1 MNIILKI
8 NNASETVQS
17 INLNTNL
24 KQAVRVQAQN
34 DVNYQLIDQNTGYA
48 PENITTKRVGN
59 DLQIAF
65 EGSDIEQPDL
75 IIEDY
80 YDQDNSNLLV
90 GTHEN
95 GNLYPYVPETGVQ
108 TDAVTLLAQEVSVG
122 QALGGEA
129 LKSAMWA
136 FNPWWLLALVP
147 IAGIAIAAG
156 HDSSSGS
163 KDTTPPGAPTVTA
176 NVGGSVDVVPPSD
189 ADTKTVTIRYTDENG
204 VEHTST
210 VEKGNNGK
218 WTSTDTNLIVDENT
232 GKTTIPAD
240 KVKDNTKVTAN
251 ATDNSGNKGSEGDA
265 ISGID
270 QVEGKPGIIIPE
282 AQDGYING
290 KELEDGVQTQII
302 LPKGTIEG
310 ATVTVTITKPDGTT
324 EQISHT
330 VTGDEVTNGK
340 IDLTIP
346 KESLPAD
353 GNYKVGVSI
362 QQGNNPAVSGDTES
376 FELDTGI
383 PGDVDNNGEASNGD
397 TDNNTKDGAP
407 IVTIT
412 DGNGDD
418 YINAKELEDGIQT
431 NVTIPTGTKAGD
443 TITVSVTDPNGK
455 TVEIPHTVTE
465 DDIKNGSVDITIPK
479 DNVPTDGD
487 YTITAKVTDPAGNTS
502 ATSEPKKVTVD
513 TGIPG
518 DVDNNGE
525 ASNGDTDSNTKDG
538 APIVTITDGNGDE
551 YINAKELEDGVTTK
565 VTIPAN
571 TEVGDEITL
580 TVTDPKGN
588 KSEVTHKVTK
598 DDIDNGSAEVTIP
611 KDKVPSEGDYT
622 VTAKVTDPAGNS
634 SAESTPAG
642 FTVDKT
648 APAAPTV
655 TANDDGSMTITP
667 PADKDTKTVEIT
679 YTDED
684 GNEHPATL
692 TKGDDG
698 KWKSDNPDVVVNEDT
713 GVATIDKN
721 KVKDGSTVTAKAKD
735 NAGNTSDESKDS
747 AKDDVENPP
756 SIAIAEAEDGFVN
769 AKELSDNVQSVVTLP
784 EGTEADAVV
793 TVTITLKDGT
803 PSQVT
808 HTVTAEE
815 ATAGKVNLD
824 LPKENFGTNGEYTV
838 GVAIQPAGS
847 TSSVKGNDVNFTVDK
862 GIPGDV
868 DNNGEAGNGDTNS
881 NTKDGA
887 PIVTIED
894 GNGDE
899 YINAKELEDGVT
911 TKVTIP
917 ANTEVGDKIT
927 LTVTDP
933 NGNKSE
939 VTYTVTKDDVDNGS
953 AKVTIPTDKV
963 PSEGAYTVTAKV
975 TDPAGNSSAEST
987 PAGFTV
993 DKTAPAAPTVTAN
1006 DDGSMTIAPPADEDT
1021 KTVEITYTGEDGNEH
1036 PATLTKGDDGK
1047 WKSDNPDVVVDKDTG
1062 VATIAKDKVK
1072 DGSTVT
1078 AKAKDNAGNTGDDA
1092 SAEARPNSDE
1102 LSGKP
1107 ELTIAEADDGKVTA
1121 TELNDGIQTEVKLQT
1136 NSKAGD
1142 VVTLTI
1148 TNPDNTTKTIE
1159 HTVTAEEATAGKV
1172 AVTIPKENVTTD
1184 GSYSVSVSQSRDG
1197 NATEGNK
1204 ETFTVDARV
1213 PGDTDGDGETDDAG
1227 KPVVHIEDND
1237 DEIINASDLNSDGKA
1252 TATITLPE
1260 NAGYSAG
1267 DTLTVTY
1274 PDGQT
1279 EDIVLT
1285 EAQIKDGV
1293 KVTFTPLAAG
1303 ESNEVKAIV
1312 KDPQGNSSKEGID
1325 TAKTEEA
1332 EVPPTRITVEV
1343 KDDFTDEYKGAKTR
1357 SEGTEATNLLS
1368 GNGGLGKYEG
1378 VVGANGKTIDASDAT
1393 KLQAIKTLADGL
1405 TNDATPTVTFTL
1417 DHKITSAQ
1425 NMVIYR
1431 ETVTKDGDVFNKEVL
1446 TNKFTVSA
1454 DGKTYSFTDALPETF
1469 GTQYRY
1475 TAEVQNKATNA
1486 VELTTRQDIYLDTQV
1501 ESMEVT
1507 AMTNNKQGNLTSI
1520 TFSITDRSEVGAV
1533 VKISY
1538 PNTAGTTST
1547 TTAVINEDGTY
1558 TVNLADNFNRYS
1570 TDGMQVTVID
1580 SAGNIASTKTMYI
1593 RNLFSNM
1600 NTEMGPDPSQGRKFN
1615 VGLITDIINRQA
1627 TNENGLKFTDD
1638 NDHLVVGLDE
1648 YARKAGVNGN
1658 MASMV
1663 GGGELNVD
1671 TGAGD
1676 DHIQLRGNLQS
1687 WRGGSLK
1694 MGEGNDKLTF
1704 DTAEVTTGGQY
1715 NIDFGNGNDRLVING
1730 AVNTQSTMKV
1740 SFGEGND
1747 SMYVK
1752 SNLDGSGSGLY
1763 DFGNGDNSL
1772 EVGGYV
1778 TKSQTFLFGNGSD
1791 SFVVAGH
1798 FDYATVTMGQGND
1811 LFKVGSNLRYGATV
1825 NMGEGDDVLVA
1836 GGINNGLDAQTVTVD
1851 MGEGDDTA
1859 TFTSING
1866 GKVEMGA
1873 GDDVLNITTLSGDGK
1888 INLGTGDDIV
1898 NFSGRVTGGTVDG
1911 GEGNDIAVLKEVG
1924 HSYEMSNFKNVEIF
1938 DLTTDGRQDINI
1950 RLSDLQQDGDTLSK
1964 VYIRGT
1970 SLDTVD
1976 LGNNNNYGD
1985 TAQNL
1990 KDTSNGILGS
2000 NVGTWAKGATETV
2013 DGVTYDVYSYT
2024 SGNTGTITT
2033 ELVYIEQGIQVI

>member
-176 NVGGSVDVVPPSD
+176 NVGGSVDVVPPSE

-412 DGNGDD
+412 DGNGD
-418 YINAKELEDGIQT
+418 
-431 NVTIPTGTKAGD
+431 
-443 TITVSVTDPNGK
+443 
-455 TVEIPHTVTE
+455 
-465 DDIKNGSVDITIPK
+465 
-479 DNVPTDGD
+479 
-487 YTITAKVTDPAGNTS
+487 
-502 ATSEPKKVTVD
+502 
-513 TGIPG
+513 
-518 DVDNNGE
+518 
-525 ASNGDTDSNTKDG
+525 
-538 APIVTITDGNGDE
+538 E

-580 TVTDPKGN
+580 TVTDPEGN
-588 KSEVTHKVTK
+588 KSEVTHTVTK
-598 DDIDNGSAEVTIP
+598 DDIDHGSAEVTIP
-611 KDKVPSEGDYT
+611 K
-622 VTAKVTDPAGNS
+622 
-634 SAESTPAG
+634 
-642 FTVDKT
+642 
-648 APAAPTV
+648 
-655 TANDDGSMTITP
+655 
-667 PADKDTKTVEIT
+667 
-679 YTDED
+679 
-684 GNEHPATL
+684 
-692 TKGDDG
+692 
-698 KWKSDNPDVVVNEDT
+698 
-713 GVATIDKN
+713 
-721 KVKDGSTVTAKAKD
+721 
-735 NAGNTSDESKDS
+735 
-747 AKDDVENPP
+747 
-756 SIAIAEAEDGFVN
+756 
-769 AKELSDNVQSVVTLP
+769 
-784 EGTEADAVV
+784 
-793 TVTITLKDGT
+793 
-803 PSQVT
+803 
-808 HTVTAEE
+808 
-815 ATAGKVNLD
+815 
-824 LPKENFGTNGEYTV
+824 
-838 GVAIQPAGS
+838 
-847 TSSVKGNDVNFTVDK
+847 
-862 GIPGDV
+862 
-868 DNNGEAGNGDTNS
+868 
-881 NTKDGA
+881 
-887 PIVTIED
+887 
-894 GNGDE
+894 
-899 YINAKELEDGVT
+899 
-911 TKVTIP
+911 
-917 ANTEVGDKIT
+917 
-927 LTVTDP
+927 
-933 NGNKSE
+933 
-939 VTYTVTKDDVDNGS
+939 
-953 AKVTIPTDKV
+953 DKV

-1078 AKAKDNAGNTGDDA
+1078 AKAKDNAGNSGDDA
-1092 SAEARPNSDE
+1092 SAEAKPNSDE

-1107 ELTIAEADDGKVTA
+1107 VLTIAEADDGKVTA

-1227 KPVVHIEDND
+1227 KPVVHIEDKD

-1357 SEGTEATNLLS
+1357 SEGTEANGLLS
-1368 GNGGLGKYEG
+1368 GNGGLDKYEG

-1417 DHKITSAQ
+1417 DNKITSAQ

-1507 AMTNNKQGNLTSI
+1507 AMTNNKEGNLTSI

-1547 TTAVINEDGTY
+1547 TTAEINNDGTY

-1924 HSYEMSNFKNVEIF
+1924 HSYEMSNFENVEIF

-2024 SGNTGTITT
+2024 SGNSGTITT

>member
-75 IIEDY
+75 IIENY

-90 GTHEN
+90 GAHEN

-147 IAGIAIAAG
+147 IAGIAIAAS

-189 ADTKTVTIRYTDENG
+189 ADTKKVTIRYTDENG

-210 VEKGNNGK
+210 VEKSNNGK
-218 WTSTDTNLIVDENT
+218 WTSTDANLIVDENT

-240 KVKDNTKVTAN
+240 KVKDNTKVTAD
-251 ATDNSGNKGSEGDA
+251 AADNSGNKGAEGDA

-538 APIVTITDGNGDE
+538 APIVTIT
-551 YINAKELEDGVTTK
+551 
-565 VTIPAN
+565 
-571 TEVGDEITL
+571 
-580 TVTDPKGN
+580 
-588 KSEVTHKVTK
+588 
-598 DDIDNGSAEVTIP
+598 
-611 KDKVPSEGDYT
+611 
-622 VTAKVTDPAGNS
+622 
-634 SAESTPAG
+634 
-642 FTVDKT
+642 
-648 APAAPTV
+648 
-655 TANDDGSMTITP
+655 
-667 PADKDTKTVEIT
+667 
-679 YTDED
+679 
-684 GNEHPATL
+684 
-692 TKGDDG
+692 
-698 KWKSDNPDVVVNEDT
+698 
-713 GVATIDKN
+713 
-721 KVKDGSTVTAKAKD
+721 
-735 NAGNTSDESKDS
+735 
-747 AKDDVENPP
+747 
-756 SIAIAEAEDGFVN
+756 
-769 AKELSDNVQSVVTLP
+769 
-784 EGTEADAVV
+784 
-793 TVTITLKDGT
+793 
-803 PSQVT
+803 
-808 HTVTAEE
+808 
-815 ATAGKVNLD
+815 
-824 LPKENFGTNGEYTV
+824 
-838 GVAIQPAGS
+838 
-847 TSSVKGNDVNFTVDK
+847 
-862 GIPGDV
+862 
-868 DNNGEAGNGDTNS
+868 
-881 NTKDGA
+881 
-887 PIVTIED
+887 D

>member
-90 GTHEN
+90 GAHEN

-176 NVGGSVDVVPPSD
+176 NVGGSVDVVPPSE

-525 ASNGDTDSNTKDG
+525 ASNGDTDNNTKDGAPIVTITDGNGDDYINAKELEDGIQTNVTIPTGTKAGDTITVSVTDPNGKTVEIPHTVTEDDIKNGSVDITIPKDNVPTDGDYTITAKVTDPAGNTSATSEPKKVTVDTGIPGDVDNNGEASNGDTDKNTKDG

-580 TVTDPKGN
+580 TVTDPEGN

-611 KDKVPSEGDYT
+611 KDNVPSEGDYT

-648 APAAPTV
+648 APATPTV

-713 GVATIDKN
+713 GVATI
-721 KVKDGSTVTAKAKD
+721 
-735 NAGNTSDESKDS
+735 
-747 AKDDVENPP
+747 
-756 SIAIAEAEDGFVN
+756 
-769 AKELSDNVQSVVTLP
+769 
-784 EGTEADAVV
+784 
-793 TVTITLKDGT
+793 
-803 PSQVT
+803 
-808 HTVTAEE
+808 
-815 ATAGKVNLD
+815 
-824 LPKENFGTNGEYTV
+824 
-838 GVAIQPAGS
+838 
-847 TSSVKGNDVNFTVDK
+847 
-862 GIPGDV
+862 
-868 DNNGEAGNGDTNS
+868 
-881 NTKDGA
+881 
-887 PIVTIED
+887 
-894 GNGDE
+894 
-899 YINAKELEDGVT
+899 
-911 TKVTIP
+911 
-917 ANTEVGDKIT
+917 
-927 LTVTDP
+927 
-933 NGNKSE
+933 
-939 VTYTVTKDDVDNGS
+939 
-953 AKVTIPTDKV
+953 
-963 PSEGAYTVTAKV
+963 
-975 TDPAGNSSAEST
+975 
-987 PAGFTV
+987 
-993 DKTAPAAPTVTAN
+993 
-1006 DDGSMTIAPPADEDT
+1006 
-1021 KTVEITYTGEDGNEH
+1021 
-1036 PATLTKGDDGK
+1036 
-1047 WKSDNPDVVVDKDTG
+1047 
-1062 VATIAKDKVK
+1062 AKDKVK

-1092 SAEARPNSDE
+1092 SAEAKPNSDD

-1148 TNPDNTTKTIE
+1148 TNPDDTTKTIE
-1159 HTVTAEEATAGKV
+1159 HTVTEDEATAGKV

-1237 DEIINASDLNSDGKA
+1237 DEIINASELNSEGKA
-1252 TATITLPE
+1252 TATITFPE
-1260 NAGYSAG
+1260 NAGYSVG

-1274 PDGQT
+1274 PDGKT

-1285 EAQIKDGV
+1285 KDNIKDGV

-1332 EVPPTRITVEV
+1332 EVPPAKIVVEV

-1357 SEGTEATNLLS
+1357 SEGTEANDLLS

-1417 DHKITSAQ
+1417 DNKITSAQ

-1507 AMTNNKQGNLTSI
+1507 AMANNKDGNLTSI

-1547 TTAVINEDGTY
+1547 TTAEINNDGTY

>member
-412 DGNGDD
+412 DGNGD
-418 YINAKELEDGIQT
+418 
-431 NVTIPTGTKAGD
+431 
-443 TITVSVTDPNGK
+443 
-455 TVEIPHTVTE
+455 
-465 DDIKNGSVDITIPK
+465 
-479 DNVPTDGD
+479 
-487 YTITAKVTDPAGNTS
+487 
-502 ATSEPKKVTVD
+502 
-513 TGIPG
+513 
-518 DVDNNGE
+518 
-525 ASNGDTDSNTKDG
+525 
-538 APIVTITDGNGDE
+538 E

-580 TVTDPKGN
+580 TVTDPEGN

-611 KDKVPSEGDYT
+611 KDNVPSEGDYT

-648 APAAPTV
+648 APATPTV

-684 GNEHPATL
+684 GKEHPATL

-698 KWKSDNPDVVVNEDT
+698 KWKSDNPDVVVNE
-713 GVATIDKN
+713 
-721 KVKDGSTVTAKAKD
+721 
-735 NAGNTSDESKDS
+735 
-747 AKDDVENPP
+747 
-756 SIAIAEAEDGFVN
+756 
-769 AKELSDNVQSVVTLP
+769 
-784 EGTEADAVV
+784 
-793 TVTITLKDGT
+793 
-803 PSQVT
+803 
-808 HTVTAEE
+808 
-815 ATAGKVNLD
+815 
-824 LPKENFGTNGEYTV
+824 
-838 GVAIQPAGS
+838 
-847 TSSVKGNDVNFTVDK
+847 
-862 GIPGDV
+862 
-868 DNNGEAGNGDTNS
+868 
-881 NTKDGA
+881 
-887 PIVTIED
+887 
-894 GNGDE
+894 
-899 YINAKELEDGVT
+899 
-911 TKVTIP
+911 
-917 ANTEVGDKIT
+917 
-927 LTVTDP
+927 
-933 NGNKSE
+933 
-939 VTYTVTKDDVDNGS
+939 
-953 AKVTIPTDKV
+953 
-963 PSEGAYTVTAKV
+963 
-975 TDPAGNSSAEST
+975 
-987 PAGFTV
+987 
-993 DKTAPAAPTVTAN
+993 
-1006 DDGSMTIAPPADEDT
+1006 
-1021 KTVEITYTGEDGNEH
+1021 
-1036 PATLTKGDDGK
+1036 
-1047 WKSDNPDVVVDKDTG
+1047 DTG

-1092 SAEARPNSDE
+1092 SAEAKPNSDE

-1107 ELTIAEADDGKVTA
+1107 ELTIAEAGDGKVTA

-1159 HTVTAEEATAGKV
+1159 YTVTEDEATAGKV
-1172 AVTIPKENVTTD
+1172 TAVTIPKKNVTTD

-1204 ETFTVDARV
+1204 KTFTVDARV
-1213 PGDTDGDGETDDAG
+1213 PGDTNGDGETDDAG

-1237 DEIINASDLNSDGKA
+1237 DEIINASDLNGEGKA
-1252 TATITLPE
+1252 TATITFPE

-1332 EVPPTRITVEV
+1332 EVPPTKIVVEV

-1357 SEGTEATNLLS
+1357 SEGTEASGLLS

-1417 DHKITSAQ
+1417 DNKITSAQ

-1446 TNKFTVSA
+1446 TSKFTVSP

-1475 TAEVQNKATNA
+1475 TAEVQNQATKA

-1507 AMTNNKQGNLTSI
+1507 AMTNNKDGNLTSI

-1547 TTAVINEDGTY
+1547 TTAEINEDGTY
-1558 TVNLADNFNRYS
+1558 TVNLADNFNRSS

-1627 TNENGLKFTDD
+1627 TSENGLKFTDD

-1648 YARKAGVNGN
+1648 YARKSGVNGN

-1663 GGGELNVD
+1663 GGKELNVD

-1704 DTAEVTTGGQY
+1704 DTAEIATGGQY
-1715 NIDFGNGNDRLVING
+1715 DIDFGNGNDRLVING
-1730 AVNTQSTMKV
+1730 AVNVGATMNV

-1752 SNLDGSGSGLY
+1752 SNLNGSPSGRY

-1778 TKSQTFLFGNGSD
+1778 TKEQTFLFGKGSD
-1791 SFVVAGH
+1791 SFVVADH
-1798 FDYATVTMGQGND
+1798 IDYATVSMGAGND
-1811 LFKVGSNLRYGATV
+1811 VFKVGGNLRYGATV

-1836 GGINNGLDAQTVTVD
+1836 GGINNALDAQTVTVD
-1851 MGEGDDTA
+1851 MAEGNDTA
-1859 TFTSING
+1859 TFNSING
-1866 GKVEMGA
+1866 GKVDMGM
-1873 GDDVLNITTLSGDGK
+1873 GDDVLNISTLSGGT
-1888 INLGTGDDIV
+1888 INLGAGDDIV
-1898 NFSGRVTGGTVDG
+1898 NFSDRVTGGTVDG

-1924 HSYEMSNFKNVEIF
+1924 DSYNMSNFKNVEIF

-1950 RLSDLQQDGDTLSK
+1950 RLSDLQQDGDAIEK

-1990 KDTSNGILGS
+1990 KDTSNGIAGS
-2000 NVGTWAKGATETV
+2000 NVGTWAKGTEETV

>member
-176 NVGGSVDVVPPSD
+176 NVGGSVDVVPPSE

-525 ASNGDTDSNTKDG
+525 ASNGDTDKNTKDGAPIVTITDGNGDDYINAKELEDGIQTNVTIPTGTKAGDTITVSVTDPNGKTVEIPHTVTEDDIKNGSVDITIPKDNVPTDGDYTITAKVTDPAGNTSATSEPKKVTVDTGIPGDVDNNGEASNGDTDSNTKDG

-580 TVTDPKGN
+580 TVTDPEGN

-611 KDKVPSEGDYT
+611 KDNVPSEGDYT

-648 APAAPTV
+648 APATPTV

-713 GVATIDKN
+713 GVATI
-721 KVKDGSTVTAKAKD
+721 
-735 NAGNTSDESKDS
+735 
-747 AKDDVENPP
+747 
-756 SIAIAEAEDGFVN
+756 
-769 AKELSDNVQSVVTLP
+769 
-784 EGTEADAVV
+784 
-793 TVTITLKDGT
+793 
-803 PSQVT
+803 
-808 HTVTAEE
+808 
-815 ATAGKVNLD
+815 
-824 LPKENFGTNGEYTV
+824 
-838 GVAIQPAGS
+838 
-847 TSSVKGNDVNFTVDK
+847 
-862 GIPGDV
+862 
-868 DNNGEAGNGDTNS
+868 
-881 NTKDGA
+881 
-887 PIVTIED
+887 
-894 GNGDE
+894 
-899 YINAKELEDGVT
+899 
-911 TKVTIP
+911 
-917 ANTEVGDKIT
+917 
-927 LTVTDP
+927 
-933 NGNKSE
+933 
-939 VTYTVTKDDVDNGS
+939 
-953 AKVTIPTDKV
+953 
-963 PSEGAYTVTAKV
+963 
-975 TDPAGNSSAEST
+975 
-987 PAGFTV
+987 
-993 DKTAPAAPTVTAN
+993 
-1006 DDGSMTIAPPADEDT
+1006 
-1021 KTVEITYTGEDGNEH
+1021 
-1036 PATLTKGDDGK
+1036 
-1047 WKSDNPDVVVDKDTG
+1047 
-1062 VATIAKDKVK
+1062 AKDKVK

-1092 SAEARPNSDE
+1092 SAEAKPNSDD

-1148 TNPDNTTKTIE
+1148 TNPDDTTKTIE
-1159 HTVTAEEATAGKV
+1159 HTVTEDEATAGKV

-1237 DEIINASDLNSDGKA
+1237 DEIINASELNSEGKA
-1252 TATITLPE
+1252 TATITFPE
-1260 NAGYSAG
+1260 NAGYSVG

-1274 PDGQT
+1274 PDGKT

-1285 EAQIKDGV
+1285 KDNIKDGV

-1332 EVPPTRITVEV
+1332 EVPPAKIVVEV

-1357 SEGTEATNLLS
+1357 SEGTEANDLLS

-1417 DHKITSAQ
+1417 DNKITSAQ

-1507 AMTNNKQGNLTSI
+1507 AMANNKDGNLTSI

-1547 TTAVINEDGTY
+1547 TTAEINNDGTY

>member
-525 ASNGDTDSNTKDG
+525 ASNGDTDNNTKDG

-580 TVTDPKGN
+580 TVTDPEGN
-588 KSEVTHKVTK
+588 KSEVTHTVTK
-598 DDIDNGSAEVTIP
+598 DDIDHGSAEVTIP
-611 KDKVPSEGDYT
+611 K
-622 VTAKVTDPAGNS
+622 
-634 SAESTPAG
+634 
-642 FTVDKT
+642 
-648 APAAPTV
+648 
-655 TANDDGSMTITP
+655 
-667 PADKDTKTVEIT
+667 
-679 YTDED
+679 
-684 GNEHPATL
+684 
-692 TKGDDG
+692 
-698 KWKSDNPDVVVNEDT
+698 
-713 GVATIDKN
+713 
-721 KVKDGSTVTAKAKD
+721 
-735 NAGNTSDESKDS
+735 
-747 AKDDVENPP
+747 
-756 SIAIAEAEDGFVN
+756 
-769 AKELSDNVQSVVTLP
+769 
-784 EGTEADAVV
+784 
-793 TVTITLKDGT
+793 
-803 PSQVT
+803 
-808 HTVTAEE
+808 
-815 ATAGKVNLD
+815 
-824 LPKENFGTNGEYTV
+824 
-838 GVAIQPAGS
+838 
-847 TSSVKGNDVNFTVDK
+847 
-862 GIPGDV
+862 
-868 DNNGEAGNGDTNS
+868 
-881 NTKDGA
+881 
-887 PIVTIED
+887 
-894 GNGDE
+894 
-899 YINAKELEDGVT
+899 
-911 TKVTIP
+911 
-917 ANTEVGDKIT
+917 
-927 LTVTDP
+927 
-933 NGNKSE
+933 
-939 VTYTVTKDDVDNGS
+939 
-953 AKVTIPTDKV
+953 DKV

-1078 AKAKDNAGNTGDDA
+1078 AKAKDNAGNSGDDA
-1092 SAEARPNSDE
+1092 SAEAKPNSDE

-1107 ELTIAEADDGKVTA
+1107 VLTIAEADDGKVTA

-1227 KPVVHIEDND
+1227 KPVVHIEDKD

-1357 SEGTEATNLLS
+1357 SEGTEANGLLS
-1368 GNGGLGKYEG
+1368 GNGGLDKYEG

-1417 DHKITSAQ
+1417 DNKITSAQ

-1507 AMTNNKQGNLTSI
+1507 AMTNNKEGNLTSI

-1547 TTAVINEDGTY
+1547 TTAEINNDGTY

-2024 SGNTGTITT
+2024 SGNSGTITT

>member
-455 TVEIPHTVTE
+455 TVEVPHTVTE
-465 DDIKNGSVDITIPK
+465 DDIKNGSAEITIPK

-525 ASNGDTDSNTKDG
+525 ASNGDTDNNTKDGAPIVTITDGNGDDYINAKELEDGIQTNVTIPTGTKAGDTITVSVTDPNGKTVEVPHTVTEDDIKNGSAEITIPKDNVPTDGDYTITAKVTDPAGNTSATSEPKKVTVDTGIPGDVDNNGEASNGDTDNNTKDG

-580 TVTDPKGN
+580 TVTDPEGN
-588 KSEVTHKVTK
+588 KSEVTHTVTK
-598 DDIDNGSAEVTIP
+598 DDIDHGSTEVTIP
-611 KDKVPSEGDYT
+611 K
-622 VTAKVTDPAGNS
+622 
-634 SAESTPAG
+634 
-642 FTVDKT
+642 
-648 APAAPTV
+648 
-655 TANDDGSMTITP
+655 
-667 PADKDTKTVEIT
+667 
-679 YTDED
+679 
-684 GNEHPATL
+684 
-692 TKGDDG
+692 
-698 KWKSDNPDVVVNEDT
+698 
-713 GVATIDKN
+713 
-721 KVKDGSTVTAKAKD
+721 
-735 NAGNTSDESKDS
+735 
-747 AKDDVENPP
+747 
-756 SIAIAEAEDGFVN
+756 
-769 AKELSDNVQSVVTLP
+769 
-784 EGTEADAVV
+784 
-793 TVTITLKDGT
+793 
-803 PSQVT
+803 
-808 HTVTAEE
+808 
-815 ATAGKVNLD
+815 
-824 LPKENFGTNGEYTV
+824 
-838 GVAIQPAGS
+838 
-847 TSSVKGNDVNFTVDK
+847 
-862 GIPGDV
+862 
-868 DNNGEAGNGDTNS
+868 
-881 NTKDGA
+881 
-887 PIVTIED
+887 
-894 GNGDE
+894 
-899 YINAKELEDGVT
+899 
-911 TKVTIP
+911 
-917 ANTEVGDKIT
+917 
-927 LTVTDP
+927 
-933 NGNKSE
+933 
-939 VTYTVTKDDVDNGS
+939 
-953 AKVTIPTDKV
+953 DKV

-1006 DDGSMTIAPPADEDT
+1006 DDGSMTITPPADKDT

-1078 AKAKDNAGNTGDDA
+1078 AKAKDNAGNSGDDA
-1092 SAEARPNSDE
+1092 SAEAKPNSDE

-1107 ELTIAEADDGKVTA
+1107 VLTIAEADDGKVTA

-1357 SEGTEATNLLS
+1357 SEGTEANGLLS
-1368 GNGGLGKYEG
+1368 GNGGLDKYEG

-1417 DHKITSAQ
+1417 DNKITSAQ

-1507 AMTNNKQGNLTSI
+1507 AMTNNKEGNLTSI

-1547 TTAVINEDGTY
+1547 TTAEINNDGTY

-2024 SGNTGTITT
+2024 SGNSGTITT

>member
-176 NVGGSVDVVPPSD
+176 NVGGSVDVVPPSE

-455 TVEIPHTVTE
+455 TVEVPHTVTE
-465 DDIKNGSVDITIPK
+465 DDIKNGSAEITIPK

-525 ASNGDTDSNTKDG
+525 ASNGDTDNNTKDG

-580 TVTDPKGN
+580 TVTDPEGN
-588 KSEVTHKVTK
+588 KSEVTHTVTK
-598 DDIDNGSAEVTIP
+598 DDIDHGSAEVTIP
-611 KDKVPSEGDYT
+611 K
-622 VTAKVTDPAGNS
+622 
-634 SAESTPAG
+634 
-642 FTVDKT
+642 
-648 APAAPTV
+648 
-655 TANDDGSMTITP
+655 
-667 PADKDTKTVEIT
+667 
-679 YTDED
+679 
-684 GNEHPATL
+684 
-692 TKGDDG
+692 
-698 KWKSDNPDVVVNEDT
+698 
-713 GVATIDKN
+713 
-721 KVKDGSTVTAKAKD
+721 
-735 NAGNTSDESKDS
+735 
-747 AKDDVENPP
+747 
-756 SIAIAEAEDGFVN
+756 
-769 AKELSDNVQSVVTLP
+769 
-784 EGTEADAVV
+784 
-793 TVTITLKDGT
+793 
-803 PSQVT
+803 
-808 HTVTAEE
+808 
-815 ATAGKVNLD
+815 
-824 LPKENFGTNGEYTV
+824 
-838 GVAIQPAGS
+838 
-847 TSSVKGNDVNFTVDK
+847 
-862 GIPGDV
+862 
-868 DNNGEAGNGDTNS
+868 
-881 NTKDGA
+881 
-887 PIVTIED
+887 
-894 GNGDE
+894 
-899 YINAKELEDGVT
+899 
-911 TKVTIP
+911 
-917 ANTEVGDKIT
+917 
-927 LTVTDP
+927 
-933 NGNKSE
+933 
-939 VTYTVTKDDVDNGS
+939 
-953 AKVTIPTDKV
+953 DKV

-1078 AKAKDNAGNTGDDA
+1078 AKAKDNAGNSGDDA
-1092 SAEARPNSDE
+1092 SAEAKPNSDE

-1107 ELTIAEADDGKVTA
+1107 VLTIAEADDGKVTA

-1227 KPVVHIEDND
+1227 KPVVHIEDKD

-1357 SEGTEATNLLS
+1357 SEGTEANGLLS
-1368 GNGGLGKYEG
+1368 GNGGLDKYEG

-1417 DHKITSAQ
+1417 DNKITSAQ

-1507 AMTNNKQGNLTSI
+1507 AMTNNKEGNLTSI

-1547 TTAVINEDGTY
+1547 TTAEINNDGTY

-2024 SGNTGTITT
+2024 SGNSGTITT

>member
-1 MNIILKI
+1 M
-8 NNASETVQS
+8 T
-17 INLNTNL
+17 
-24 KQAVRVQAQN
+24 
-34 DVNYQLIDQNTGYA
+34 
-48 PENITTKRVGN
+48 ITDGN
-59 DLQIAF
+59 
-65 EGSDIEQPDL
+65 
-75 IIEDY
+75 
-80 YDQDNSNLLV
+80 
-90 GTHEN
+90 
-95 GNLYPYVPETGVQ
+95 
-108 TDAVTLLAQEVSVG
+108 
-122 QALGGEA
+122 
-129 LKSAMWA
+129 
-136 FNPWWLLALVP
+136 
-147 IAGIAIAAG
+147 
-156 HDSSSGS
+156 
-163 KDTTPPGAPTVTA
+163 
-176 NVGGSVDVVPPSD
+176 
-189 ADTKTVTIRYTDENG
+189 
-204 VEHTST
+204 
-210 VEKGNNGK
+210 
-218 WTSTDTNLIVDENT
+218 
-232 GKTTIPAD
+232 
-240 KVKDNTKVTAN
+240 
-251 ATDNSGNKGSEGDA
+251 GD
-265 ISGID
+265 D
-270 QVEGKPGIIIPE
+270 
-282 AQDGYING
+282 YINA
-290 KELEDGVQTQII
+290 KELEDGIQTN
-302 LPKGTIEG
+302 
-310 ATVTVTITKPDGTT
+310 VTIPTGTKAGDTITVSVTDPNGKTV
-324 EQISHT
+324 EVPHT
-330 VTGDEVTNGK
+330 VTEDDIKNGSAE
-340 IDLTIP
+340 ITIP
-346 KESLPAD
+346 KDNVPTDGDYTITAKVTDPA
-353 GNYKVGVSI
+353 GNTSATSEPKKVTV
-362 QQGNNPAVSGDTES
+362 
-376 FELDTGI
+376 DTGI

-525 ASNGDTDSNTKDG
+525 ASNGDTDNNTKDGAPIVTITDGNGDDYINAKELEDGIQTNVTIPTGTKAGDTITVSVTDPNGKTVEVPHTVTEDDIKNGSAEITIPKDNVPTDGDYTITAKVTDPAGNTSATSEPKKVTVDTGIPGDVDNNGEASNGDTDNNTKDGAPIVTITDGNGDDYINAKELEDGIQTNVTIPTGTKAGDTITVSVTDPNGKTVEIPHTVTEDDIKNGSVDITIPKDNVPTDGDYTITAKVTDPAGNTSATSEPKKVTVDTGIPGDVDNNGEASNGDTDNNTKDGAPIVTITDGNGDDYINAKELEDGIQTNVTIPTGTKAGDTITVSVTDPNGKTVEVPHTVTEDDIKNGSAEITIPKDNVPTDGDYTITAKVTDPAGNTSATSEPKKVTVDTGIPGDVDNNGEASNGDTDNNTKDGAPIVTITDGNGDDYINAKELEDGIQTNVTIPTGTKAGDTITVSVTDPNGKTVEIPHTVTEDDIKNGSVDITIPKDNVPTDGDYTITAKVTDPAGNTSATSEPKKVIVDTGIPGDVDNNGEASNGDTDNNTKDG

-580 TVTDPKGN
+580 TVTDPEGN
-588 KSEVTHKVTK
+588 KSEVTHTVTK
-598 DDIDNGSAEVTIP
+598 DDIDHGSAEVTIP
-611 KDKVPSEGDYT
+611 K
-622 VTAKVTDPAGNS
+622 
-634 SAESTPAG
+634 
-642 FTVDKT
+642 
-648 APAAPTV
+648 
-655 TANDDGSMTITP
+655 
-667 PADKDTKTVEIT
+667 
-679 YTDED
+679 
-684 GNEHPATL
+684 
-692 TKGDDG
+692 
-698 KWKSDNPDVVVNEDT
+698 
-713 GVATIDKN
+713 
-721 KVKDGSTVTAKAKD
+721 
-735 NAGNTSDESKDS
+735 
-747 AKDDVENPP
+747 
-756 SIAIAEAEDGFVN
+756 
-769 AKELSDNVQSVVTLP
+769 
-784 EGTEADAVV
+784 
-793 TVTITLKDGT
+793 
-803 PSQVT
+803 
-808 HTVTAEE
+808 
-815 ATAGKVNLD
+815 
-824 LPKENFGTNGEYTV
+824 
-838 GVAIQPAGS
+838 
-847 TSSVKGNDVNFTVDK
+847 
-862 GIPGDV
+862 
-868 DNNGEAGNGDTNS
+868 
-881 NTKDGA
+881 
-887 PIVTIED
+887 
-894 GNGDE
+894 
-899 YINAKELEDGVT
+899 
-911 TKVTIP
+911 
-917 ANTEVGDKIT
+917 
-927 LTVTDP
+927 
-933 NGNKSE
+933 
-939 VTYTVTKDDVDNGS
+939 
-953 AKVTIPTDKV
+953 DKV

-1006 DDGSMTIAPPADEDT
+1006 DDGSMTIAPPADKDT

-1078 AKAKDNAGNTGDDA
+1078 AKAKDNAGNSGDDA
-1092 SAEARPNSDE
+1092 SAEAKPNSDE

-1107 ELTIAEADDGKVTA
+1107 VLTIAEADDGKVTA

-1227 KPVVHIEDND
+1227 KPVVHIEDKD

-1357 SEGTEATNLLS
+1357 SEGTEANGLLS
-1368 GNGGLGKYEG
+1368 GNGGLDKYEG

-1417 DHKITSAQ
+1417 DNKITSAQ

-1507 AMTNNKQGNLTSI
+1507 AMTNNKEGNLTSI

-1547 TTAVINEDGTY
+1547 TTAEINNDGTY

-1970 SLDTVD
+1970 ALDTVD

-2024 SGNTGTITT
+2024 SGNSGTITT

>member
-147 IAGIAIAAG
+147 IAGIAIAVG
-156 HDSSSGS
+156 HDSGS

-176 NVGGSVDVVPPSD
+176 NVGGSVDVVPPSE

-210 VEKGNNGK
+210 VEKSNNGK

-240 KVKDNTKVTAN
+240 KVKDNTKVTAD
-251 ATDNSGNKGSEGDA
+251 ATDNSGNKGAEGDA

-270 QVEGKPGIIIPE
+270 QVEGKPGITIPE

-290 KELEDGVQTQII
+290 KELEDGVQTQIT

-465 DDIKNGSVDITIPK
+465 DDIKNGSAEITIPK
-479 DNVPTDGD
+479 DNVPMDGD

-525 ASNGDTDSNTKDG
+525 ASNGDTDNNTKDG

-580 TVTDPKGN
+580 TVTDPEGN

-611 KDKVPSEGDYT
+611 KDNIPSEGDYT

-648 APAAPTV
+648 APATPTV

-721 KVKDGSTVTAKAKD
+721 KVQDGSDVTAKAKD

-756 SIAIAEAEDGFVN
+756 SIAIAEAEDGYVN

-793 TVTITLKDGT
+793 TVTITSKDGT

-824 LPKENFGTNGEYTV
+824 LPKEDFGTNGEYTV

-847 TSSVKGNDVNFTVDK
+847 TSSVKGNNVNFTVDT

-868 DNNGEAGNGDTNS
+868 DNNGEANNGDTDS

-887 PIVTIED
+887 PIVTITD

-917 ANTEVGDKIT
+917 ANTEVGDEIT

-933 NGNKSE
+933 EGNKSE
-939 VTYTVTKDDVDNGS
+939 VTHKVTKDDIDNGS
-953 AKVTIPTDKV
+953 AEVTIPKDNI
-963 PSEGAYTVTAKV
+963 PSEGDYTVTAKV

-993 DKTAPAAPTVTAN
+993 DKTAPATPTVTAN
-1006 DDGSMTIAPPADEDT
+1006 DDGSMTITPPADKDT
-1021 KTVEITYTGEDGNEH
+1021 KTVEITYTDEDGNEH

-1047 WKSDNPDVVVDKDTG
+1047 WKSDNPDVVVNEDTG

-1092 SAEARPNSDE
+1092 SAEAKPNSDD

-1159 HTVTAEEATAGKV
+1159 HTVTEDEATAGKV

-1237 DEIINASDLNSDGKA
+1237 DEIINASELNSEGKA
-1252 TATITLPE
+1252 TATITFPE
-1260 NAGYSAG
+1260 NAGYSVG

-1274 PDGQT
+1274 PDGKT

-1285 EAQIKDGV
+1285 EDNIKDGV

-1332 EVPPTRITVEV
+1332 EVPPTEIKVEV
-1343 KDDFTDEYKGAKTR
+1343 KDDFTDEYKGANTR
-1357 SEGTEATNLLS
+1357 SEGTEANDLLS
-1368 GNGGLGKYEG
+1368 GNGGLGNYEG

-1417 DHKITSAQ
+1417 DNKITSAQ

-1431 ETVTKDGDVFNKEVL
+1431 ETVTKDGEVFNKEVL
-1446 TNKFTVSA
+1446 TDKFTVSE
-1454 DGKTYSFTDALPETF
+1454 DGKTYTFTDALPETF

-1475 TAEVQNKATNA
+1475 TAEVQNKVTNA
-1486 VELTTRQDIYLDTQV
+1486 VELTTRQDIYLDTQI

-1507 AMTNNKQGNLTSI
+1507 ATTSNKDGNLTSI
-1520 TFSITDRSEVGAV
+1520 TFSVTERSEVGATI
-1533 VKISY
+1533 KITY
-1538 PNTAGTTST
+1538 PNTAGTTSSA
-1547 TTAVINEDGTY
+1547 TAEINGDGTY
-1558 TVNLADNFNRYS
+1558 TVNLADTFNRYS

-1580 SAGNIASTKTMYI
+1580 AAGNIASTKTMYI

-1600 NTEMGPDPSQGRKFN
+1600 NTEIGPDPSQARKFN
-1615 VGLITDIINRQA
+1615 VDTVANIIYRQA
-1627 TNENGLKFTDD
+1627 TNENGLKFTDG

-1648 YARKAGVNGN
+1648 YAGKIVNGN
-1658 MASMV
+1658 MASMI
-1663 GGGELNVD
+1663 GGGELKVD

-1676 DHIQLRGNLQS
+1676 DHIQLRGNLQT
-1687 WRGGSLK
+1687 WRGGSLT

-1704 DTAEVTTGGQY
+1704 NTAEVATGGRY
-1715 NIDFGNGNDRLVING
+1715 TIDFGNGNDRLVING
-1730 AVNTQSTMKV
+1730 AVNTLTTMNV

-1752 SNLDGSGSGLY
+1752 SNLDGSNSGLY

-1772 EVGGYV
+1772 EVGGYI

-1798 FDYATVTMGQGND
+1798 VDYATVNMGAGND
-1811 LFKVGSNLRYGATV
+1811 VFKVGSNLRYGATI

-1836 GGINNGLDAQTVTVD
+1836 GGINNALDASTVTID
-1851 MGEGDDTA
+1851 MGEGNDTA
-1859 TFTSING
+1859 TLTSING

-1873 GDDVLNITTLSGDGK
+1873 GDDVLNISTLSGGT
-1888 INLGTGDDIV
+1888 INLGSGDDII
-1898 NFSGRVTGGTVDG
+1898 NFSSYVSGGAIDG
-1911 GEGNDIAVLKEVG
+1911 GEGVDTAVLKDVG
-1924 HSYEMSNFKNVEIF
+1924 NSYNASNFKNVEIF
-1938 DLTTDGRQDINI
+1938 DLTAEGRQDINI
-1950 RLSDLQQDGDTLSK
+1950 SLSDLQQSGDTVSK
-1964 VYIRGT
+1964 IYVRGT

-1976 LGNNNNYGD
+1976 LGDNNRYGNT
-1985 TAQNL
+1985 TADL
-1990 KDTSNGILGS
+1990 KDTSNGIVGS
-2000 NVGTWAKGATETV
+2000 NVGTWAKATTETV
-2013 DGVTYDVYSYT
+2013 DDVTYDVYSYT

>member
-176 NVGGSVDVVPPSD
+176 NVGGSVDVVPPSE

-397 TDNNTKDGAP
+397 TDSNTKDGAP

-431 NVTIPTGTKAGD
+431 KVTIPTGTKAGD

-655 TANDDGSMTITP
+655 TANDDGSMTI
-667 PADKDTKTVEIT
+667 
-679 YTDED
+679 
-684 GNEHPATL
+684 
-692 TKGDDG
+692 
-698 KWKSDNPDVVVNEDT
+698 
-713 GVATIDKN
+713 
-721 KVKDGSTVTAKAKD
+721 
-735 NAGNTSDESKDS
+735 
-747 AKDDVENPP
+747 
-756 SIAIAEAEDGFVN
+756 
-769 AKELSDNVQSVVTLP
+769 
-784 EGTEADAVV
+784 
-793 TVTITLKDGT
+793 
-803 PSQVT
+803 
-808 HTVTAEE
+808 
-815 ATAGKVNLD
+815 
-824 LPKENFGTNGEYTV
+824 
-838 GVAIQPAGS
+838 
-847 TSSVKGNDVNFTVDK
+847 
-862 GIPGDV
+862 
-868 DNNGEAGNGDTNS
+868 
-881 NTKDGA
+881 
-887 PIVTIED
+887 
-894 GNGDE
+894 
-899 YINAKELEDGVT
+899 
-911 TKVTIP
+911 
-917 ANTEVGDKIT
+917 
-927 LTVTDP
+927 
-933 NGNKSE
+933 
-939 VTYTVTKDDVDNGS
+939 
-953 AKVTIPTDKV
+953 
-963 PSEGAYTVTAKV
+963 
-975 TDPAGNSSAEST
+975 
-987 PAGFTV
+987 
-993 DKTAPAAPTVTAN
+993 
-1006 DDGSMTIAPPADEDT
+1006 APPADEDT

-1092 SAEARPNSDE
+1092 SAEAKPNSDD

-1159 HTVTAEEATAGKV
+1159 HTVTEDEATAGKV

-1197 NATEGNK
+1197 NATEGNEK
-1204 ETFTVDARV
+1204 TFTVDARV
-1213 PGDTDGDGETDDAG
+1213 PGDKDGNGEADDEG
-1227 KPVVHIEDND
+1227 KPIVHIEDKD
-1237 DEIINASDLNSDGKA
+1237 DEIINASDLNKDGKA
-1252 TATITLPE
+1252 TATITFPE
-1260 NAGYSAG
+1260 NAGYSVG

-1274 PDGQT
+1274 PDGKT

-1285 EAQIKDGV
+1285 EDNIKNGV

-1332 EVPPTRITVEV
+1332 EVPPTKIVVEV
-1343 KDDFTDEYKGAKTR
+1343 KDDFTDEYKGANTR
-1357 SEGTEATNLLS
+1357 SEGTEASGLLS

-1417 DHKITSAQ
+1417 DNKITSAQ

-1507 AMTNNKQGNLTSI
+1507 AMTNNKEGNLTSI

-1547 TTAVINEDGTY
+1547 TTAEINNDGTY

-1570 TDGMQVTVID
+1570 TEGMQVTVID

-1615 VGLITDIINRQA
+1615 VGLITDIASRQA

-1663 GGGELNVD
+1663 GGGKLNVD

-1704 DTAEVTTGGQY
+1704 DTAEIATGGQY
-1715 NIDFGNGNDRLVING
+1715 DIDFGNGNDRLVING
-1730 AVNTQSTMKV
+1730 AVNVGATMNV

-1752 SNLDGSGSGLY
+1752 SNLDGSGSGRY

-1798 FDYATVTMGQGND
+1798 VDYATVTMGEGND
-1811 LFKVGSNLRYGATV
+1811 LFKVGGNLRYGATV

-1851 MGEGDDTA
+1851 MGEGNDTA

-1866 GKVEMGA
+1866 GKVDMGM
-1873 GDDVLNITTLSGDGK
+1873 GDDVLNISTLSGGT
-1888 INLGTGDDIV
+1888 INLGAGDDIV
-1898 NFSGRVTGGTVDG
+1898 NFSGRVTGGTVEG

-1938 DLTTDGRQDINI
+1938 DLTADGRQDINI
-1950 RLSDLQQDGDTLSK
+1950 RLSDLQQDGDTLAK

-1976 LGNNNNYGD
+1976 LGNNNNYDD

-1990 KDTSNGILGS
+1990 KDTSNGITGS
-2000 NVGTWAKGATETV
+2000 NVGTWAKGTEETV

>member
-75 IIEDY
+75 IIENY

-90 GTHEN
+90 GAHEN

-147 IAGIAIAAG
+147 IAGIAIAAS

-189 ADTKTVTIRYTDENG
+189 ADTKKVTIRYTDENG

-210 VEKGNNGK
+210 VEKSNNGK

-240 KVKDNTKVTAN
+240 KVKDNTKVTAD
-251 ATDNSGNKGSEGDA
+251 AADNSGNKGAEGDA

-353 GNYKVGVSI
+353 GNYKVDVSI

-376 FELDTGI
+376 FELDTGIPGDVDNNGEANNGDTDNNTKDGAPIVTITDGNGDDYINAKELEDGIQTNVTIPTGTKAGDTITVSVTDPNGKTVEVPHTVTEDDIKNGSAEITIPKDNVPTDGDYTITAKVTDPAGNTSATSEPKKVTVDTGI

-502 ATSEPKKVTVD
+502 ATSEPKKVIVD

-525 ASNGDTDSNTKDG
+525 ASNGDTDNNTKDG

-580 TVTDPKGN
+580 TVTDPEGN
-588 KSEVTHKVTK
+588 KSEVTHTVTK
-598 DDIDNGSAEVTIP
+598 DDIDHGSAEVTIP
-611 KDKVPSEGDYT
+611 K
-622 VTAKVTDPAGNS
+622 
-634 SAESTPAG
+634 
-642 FTVDKT
+642 
-648 APAAPTV
+648 
-655 TANDDGSMTITP
+655 
-667 PADKDTKTVEIT
+667 
-679 YTDED
+679 
-684 GNEHPATL
+684 
-692 TKGDDG
+692 
-698 KWKSDNPDVVVNEDT
+698 
-713 GVATIDKN
+713 
-721 KVKDGSTVTAKAKD
+721 
-735 NAGNTSDESKDS
+735 
-747 AKDDVENPP
+747 
-756 SIAIAEAEDGFVN
+756 
-769 AKELSDNVQSVVTLP
+769 
-784 EGTEADAVV
+784 
-793 TVTITLKDGT
+793 
-803 PSQVT
+803 
-808 HTVTAEE
+808 
-815 ATAGKVNLD
+815 
-824 LPKENFGTNGEYTV
+824 
-838 GVAIQPAGS
+838 
-847 TSSVKGNDVNFTVDK
+847 
-862 GIPGDV
+862 
-868 DNNGEAGNGDTNS
+868 
-881 NTKDGA
+881 
-887 PIVTIED
+887 
-894 GNGDE
+894 
-899 YINAKELEDGVT
+899 
-911 TKVTIP
+911 
-917 ANTEVGDKIT
+917 
-927 LTVTDP
+927 
-933 NGNKSE
+933 
-939 VTYTVTKDDVDNGS
+939 
-953 AKVTIPTDKV
+953 DKV

-1006 DDGSMTIAPPADEDT
+1006 DDGSMTIAPPADKDT

-1078 AKAKDNAGNTGDDA
+1078 AKAKDNAGNSGDDA
-1092 SAEARPNSDE
+1092 SAEAKPNSDE

-1107 ELTIAEADDGKVTA
+1107 VLTIAEADDGKVTA

-1227 KPVVHIEDND
+1227 KPVVHIEDKD

-1357 SEGTEATNLLS
+1357 SEGTEANGLLS
-1368 GNGGLGKYEG
+1368 GNGGLDKYEG

-1417 DHKITSAQ
+1417 DNKITSAQ

-1507 AMTNNKQGNLTSI
+1507 AMTNNKEGNLTSI

-1547 TTAVINEDGTY
+1547 TTAEINNDGTY

-1970 SLDTVD
+1970 ALDTVD

-2024 SGNTGTITT
+2024 SGNSGTITT

>member
-455 TVEIPHTVTE
+455 TVEVPHTVTE
-465 DDIKNGSVDITIPK
+465 DDIKNGSAEITIPK

-502 ATSEPKKVTVD
+502 ATSEPKKVIVD

-525 ASNGDTDSNTKDG
+525 ASNGDTDNNTKDG

-580 TVTDPKGN
+580 TVTDPEGN
-588 KSEVTHKVTK
+588 KSEVTHTVTK
-598 DDIDNGSAEVTIP
+598 DDIDHGSAEVTIP
-611 KDKVPSEGDYT
+611 K
-622 VTAKVTDPAGNS
+622 
-634 SAESTPAG
+634 
-642 FTVDKT
+642 
-648 APAAPTV
+648 
-655 TANDDGSMTITP
+655 
-667 PADKDTKTVEIT
+667 
-679 YTDED
+679 
-684 GNEHPATL
+684 
-692 TKGDDG
+692 
-698 KWKSDNPDVVVNEDT
+698 
-713 GVATIDKN
+713 
-721 KVKDGSTVTAKAKD
+721 
-735 NAGNTSDESKDS
+735 
-747 AKDDVENPP
+747 
-756 SIAIAEAEDGFVN
+756 
-769 AKELSDNVQSVVTLP
+769 
-784 EGTEADAVV
+784 
-793 TVTITLKDGT
+793 
-803 PSQVT
+803 
-808 HTVTAEE
+808 
-815 ATAGKVNLD
+815 
-824 LPKENFGTNGEYTV
+824 
-838 GVAIQPAGS
+838 
-847 TSSVKGNDVNFTVDK
+847 
-862 GIPGDV
+862 
-868 DNNGEAGNGDTNS
+868 
-881 NTKDGA
+881 
-887 PIVTIED
+887 
-894 GNGDE
+894 
-899 YINAKELEDGVT
+899 
-911 TKVTIP
+911 
-917 ANTEVGDKIT
+917 
-927 LTVTDP
+927 
-933 NGNKSE
+933 
-939 VTYTVTKDDVDNGS
+939 
-953 AKVTIPTDKV
+953 DKV

-1078 AKAKDNAGNTGDDA
+1078 AKAKDNAGNSGDDA
-1092 SAEARPNSDE
+1092 SAEAKPNSDE

-1107 ELTIAEADDGKVTA
+1107 VLTIAEADDGKVTA

-1227 KPVVHIEDND
+1227 KPVVHIEDKD

-1357 SEGTEATNLLS
+1357 SEGTEANGLLS
-1368 GNGGLGKYEG
+1368 GNGGLDKYEG

-1417 DHKITSAQ
+1417 DNKITSAQ

-1507 AMTNNKQGNLTSI
+1507 AMTNNKEGNLTSI

-1547 TTAVINEDGTY
+1547 TTAEINNDGTY

-2024 SGNTGTITT
+2024 SGNSGTITT

>member
-176 NVGGSVDVVPPSD
+176 NVGGSVDVVPPSE

-412 DGNGDD
+412 DGNGD
-418 YINAKELEDGIQT
+418 
-431 NVTIPTGTKAGD
+431 
-443 TITVSVTDPNGK
+443 
-455 TVEIPHTVTE
+455 
-465 DDIKNGSVDITIPK
+465 
-479 DNVPTDGD
+479 
-487 YTITAKVTDPAGNTS
+487 
-502 ATSEPKKVTVD
+502 
-513 TGIPG
+513 
-518 DVDNNGE
+518 
-525 ASNGDTDSNTKDG
+525 
-538 APIVTITDGNGDE
+538 E

-580 TVTDPKGN
+580 TVTDPEGN

-648 APAAPTV
+648 APATPTV
-655 TANDDGSMTITP
+655 IANDDGSMTITP

-698 KWKSDNPDVVVNEDT
+698 KWKSDNPDVVVDKDT

-735 NAGNTSDESKDS
+735 NAGNT
-747 AKDDVENPP
+747 
-756 SIAIAEAEDGFVN
+756 
-769 AKELSDNVQSVVTLP
+769 
-784 EGTEADAVV
+784 
-793 TVTITLKDGT
+793 
-803 PSQVT
+803 
-808 HTVTAEE
+808 
-815 ATAGKVNLD
+815 
-824 LPKENFGTNGEYTV
+824 
-838 GVAIQPAGS
+838 
-847 TSSVKGNDVNFTVDK
+847 
-862 GIPGDV
+862 
-868 DNNGEAGNGDTNS
+868 
-881 NTKDGA
+881 
-887 PIVTIED
+887 
-894 GNGDE
+894 
-899 YINAKELEDGVT
+899 
-911 TKVTIP
+911 
-917 ANTEVGDKIT
+917 
-927 LTVTDP
+927 
-933 NGNKSE
+933 
-939 VTYTVTKDDVDNGS
+939 
-953 AKVTIPTDKV
+953 
-963 PSEGAYTVTAKV
+963 
-975 TDPAGNSSAEST
+975 
-987 PAGFTV
+987 
-993 DKTAPAAPTVTAN
+993 
-1006 DDGSMTIAPPADEDT
+1006 
-1021 KTVEITYTGEDGNEH
+1021 
-1036 PATLTKGDDGK
+1036 
-1047 WKSDNPDVVVDKDTG
+1047 
-1062 VATIAKDKVK
+1062 
-1072 DGSTVT
+1072 
-1078 AKAKDNAGNTGDDA
+1078 GDDA
-1092 SAEARPNSDE
+1092 SAQAKPNSDE

-1227 KPVVHIEDND
+1227 KPVVHIEDKD

-1260 NAGYSAG
+1260 NAGYSVG

-1274 PDGQT
+1274 PDGKT

-1285 EAQIKDGV
+1285 EDNIKDGV

-1303 ESNEVKAIV
+1303 ESNEVKAVV

-1332 EVPPTRITVEV
+1332 EVPPAKIVVEV

-1357 SEGTEATNLLS
+1357 SEGTEANDLLS

-1417 DHKITSAQ
+1417 DNKITSAQ

-1507 AMTNNKQGNLTSI
+1507 AMTNNKEGNLTSI

-1547 TTAVINEDGTY
+1547 TTAEINNDGTY

>member
-1 MNIILKI
+1 
-8 NNASETVQS
+8 
-17 INLNTNL
+17 
-24 KQAVRVQAQN
+24 
-34 DVNYQLIDQNTGYA
+34 
-48 PENITTKRVGN
+48 
-59 DLQIAF
+59 
-65 EGSDIEQPDL
+65 
-75 IIEDY
+75 
-80 YDQDNSNLLV
+80 
-90 GTHEN
+90 
-95 GNLYPYVPETGVQ
+95 
-108 TDAVTLLAQEVSVG
+108 
-122 QALGGEA
+122 
-129 LKSAMWA
+129 
-136 FNPWWLLALVP
+136 
-147 IAGIAIAAG
+147 
-156 HDSSSGS
+156 
-163 KDTTPPGAPTVTA
+163 
-176 NVGGSVDVVPPSD
+176 
-189 ADTKTVTIRYTDENG
+189 
-204 VEHTST
+204 
-210 VEKGNNGK
+210 
-218 WTSTDTNLIVDENT
+218 
-232 GKTTIPAD
+232 
-240 KVKDNTKVTAN
+240 
-251 ATDNSGNKGSEGDA
+251 
-265 ISGID
+265 
-270 QVEGKPGIIIPE
+270 
-282 AQDGYING
+282 
-290 KELEDGVQTQII
+290 
-302 LPKGTIEG
+302 
-310 ATVTVTITKPDGTT
+310 
-324 EQISHT
+324 
-330 VTGDEVTNGK
+330 
-340 IDLTIP
+340 
-346 KESLPAD
+346 
-353 GNYKVGVSI
+353 
-362 QQGNNPAVSGDTES
+362 
-376 FELDTGI
+376 
-383 PGDVDNNGEASNGD
+383 
-397 TDNNTKDGAP
+397 
-407 IVTIT
+407 
-412 DGNGDD
+412 
-418 YINAKELEDGIQT
+418 KELEDGIQT

-525 ASNGDTDSNTKDG
+525 ASNGDTDNNTKDG

-580 TVTDPKGN
+580 TVTDPEGN

-648 APAAPTV
+648 APATPTV

-721 KVKDGSTVTAKAKD
+721 KVQDGSDVTAKAKD

-756 SIAIAEAEDGFVN
+756 SIAIAEAEDGYVN

-793 TVTITLKDGT
+793 TVTITSKDGT

-847 TSSVKGNDVNFTVDK
+847 TSSVKGNNVNFTVDK
-862 GIPGDV
+862 SIPGDV
-868 DNNGEAGNGDTNS
+868 DNNGEASNGDTDN

-887 PIVTIED
+887 PIVTITD

-917 ANTEVGDKIT
+917 ANTEVGDEIT

-933 NGNKSE
+933 EGNKSE
-939 VTYTVTKDDVDNGS
+939 VTHKVTKDDIDNGS
-953 AKVTIPTDKV
+953 AEVTIPKDKV
-963 PSEGAYTVTAKV
+963 PSEGDYTVTAKV

-993 DKTAPAAPTVTAN
+993 DKTAPATPTVTAN
-1006 DDGSMTIAPPADEDT
+1006 DDGSMTITPPADKDT
-1021 KTVEITYTGEDGNEH
+1021 KTVEITYTDEDGNEH

-1047 WKSDNPDVVVDKDTG
+1047 WKSDNPDVVVNEDTG

-1092 SAEARPNSDE
+1092 SAEAKPNSDE

-1159 HTVTAEEATAGKV
+1159 HTVTEDEATAGKV

-1213 PGDTDGDGETDDAG
+1213 PGDTNGDGETDDAG

-1237 DEIINASDLNSDGKA
+1237 DEIINASDLNGEGKA
-1252 TATITLPE
+1252 TATITFPE

-1332 EVPPTRITVEV
+1332 EVPPTKIVVEV

-1357 SEGTEATNLLS
+1357 SEGTEANGLLS
-1368 GNGGLGKYEG
+1368 GNGGLDNYEG

-1417 DHKITSAQ
+1417 DNKITSAQ

-1446 TNKFTVSA
+1446 TDKFTVSA

-1475 TAEVQNKATNA
+1475 TAEVQNQATKA

-1507 AMTNNKQGNLTSI
+1507 AMANNKEGNLTSI
-1520 TFSITDRSEVGAV
+1520 TFSITDRSEVDAD

-1547 TTAVINEDGTY
+1547 TTAVNNGDGTY
-1558 TVNLADNFNRYS
+1558 TVNFADNFNRYS

-1580 SAGNIASTKTMYI
+1580 AAGNIASTKTMYI

-1600 NTEMGPDPSQGRKFN
+1600 NTEMGPDPSQARKFN

-1648 YARKAGVNGN
+1648 YARSSGVNGN

-1704 DTAEVTTGGQY
+1704 DTAEIATGGQY

-1730 AVNTQSTMKV
+1730 AVNTQTTMNV

-1752 SNLDGSGSGLY
+1752 SNLDGSGSGRY

-1798 FDYATVTMGQGND
+1798 VDYATVSMGAGND
-1811 LFKVGSNLRYGATV
+1811 VFKVGSNLRHGANV

-1836 GGINNGLDAQTVTVD
+1836 GGINNALDAQTVTVD
-1851 MGEGDDTA
+1851 MAEGNDTA

-1866 GKVEMGA
+1866 GKVDMGT
-1873 GDDVLNITTLSGDGK
+1873 GDDVLNISTLSGGT
-1888 INLGTGDDIV
+1888 INLGAGDDIV
-1898 NFSGRVTGGTVDG
+1898 NFSDRVTGGTVDG

-1938 DLTTDGRQDINI
+1938 DLTADGRQDINI
-1950 RLSDLQQDGDTLSK
+1950 RLSDLQQDGDTLAK

-1976 LGNNNNYGD
+1976 LGNNNNYDD

-1990 KDTSNGILGS
+1990 KDTSKGIAGS
-2000 NVGTWAKGATETV
+2000 NVGTWAKGAEETV

>member
-1 MNIILKI
+1 M
-8 NNASETVQS
+8 
-17 INLNTNL
+17 
-24 KQAVRVQAQN
+24 
-34 DVNYQLIDQNTGYA
+34 
-48 PENITTKRVGN
+48 ENPP
-59 DLQIAF
+59 
-65 EGSDIEQPDL
+65 S
-75 IIEDY
+75 
-80 YDQDNSNLLV
+80 
-90 GTHEN
+90 
-95 GNLYPYVPETGVQ
+95 
-108 TDAVTLLAQEVSVG
+108 
-122 QALGGEA
+122 
-129 LKSAMWA
+129 
-136 FNPWWLLALVP
+136 
-147 IAGIAIAAG
+147 IAIA
-156 HDSSSGS
+156 
-163 KDTTPPGAPTVTA
+163 
-176 NVGGSVDVVPPSD
+176 
-189 ADTKTVTIRYTDENG
+189 
-204 VEHTST
+204 
-210 VEKGNNGK
+210 
-218 WTSTDTNLIVDENT
+218 
-232 GKTTIPAD
+232 
-240 KVKDNTKVTAN
+240 
-251 ATDNSGNKGSEGDA
+251 
-265 ISGID
+265 
-270 QVEGKPGIIIPE
+270 E
-282 AQDGYING
+282 AEDGYVNA
-290 KELEDGVQTQII
+290 KELSDNVQSVVT
-302 LPKGTIEG
+302 LPEGTE
-310 ATVTVTITKPDGTT
+310 ADAVVTVTITSKDGTPSQVT
-324 EQISHT
+324 HT
-330 VTGDEVTNGK
+330 VTAEEATAGKVNLDLPKENFGTNGEY
-340 IDLTIP
+340 T
-346 KESLPAD
+346 
-353 GNYKVGVSI
+353 VGVAI
-362 QQGNNPAVSGDTES
+362 QPAGSTSSVKGNNVNFTVDKS
-376 FELDTGI
+376 I

-397 TDNNTKDGAP
+397 TDN
-407 IVTIT
+407 
-412 DGNGDD
+412 
-418 YINAKELEDGIQT
+418 
-431 NVTIPTGTKAGD
+431 
-443 TITVSVTDPNGK
+443 
-455 TVEIPHTVTE
+455 
-465 DDIKNGSVDITIPK
+465 
-479 DNVPTDGD
+479 
-487 YTITAKVTDPAGNTS
+487 
-502 ATSEPKKVTVD
+502 
-513 TGIPG
+513 
-518 DVDNNGE
+518 
-525 ASNGDTDSNTKDG
+525 NTKDG

-580 TVTDPKGN
+580 TVTDPEGN

-648 APAAPTV
+648 APATPTV

-684 GNEHPATL
+684 GKEHPATL

-698 KWKSDNPDVVVNEDT
+698 KWKSDNPDVVVNE
-713 GVATIDKN
+713 
-721 KVKDGSTVTAKAKD
+721 
-735 NAGNTSDESKDS
+735 
-747 AKDDVENPP
+747 
-756 SIAIAEAEDGFVN
+756 
-769 AKELSDNVQSVVTLP
+769 
-784 EGTEADAVV
+784 
-793 TVTITLKDGT
+793 
-803 PSQVT
+803 
-808 HTVTAEE
+808 
-815 ATAGKVNLD
+815 
-824 LPKENFGTNGEYTV
+824 
-838 GVAIQPAGS
+838 
-847 TSSVKGNDVNFTVDK
+847 
-862 GIPGDV
+862 
-868 DNNGEAGNGDTNS
+868 
-881 NTKDGA
+881 
-887 PIVTIED
+887 
-894 GNGDE
+894 
-899 YINAKELEDGVT
+899 
-911 TKVTIP
+911 
-917 ANTEVGDKIT
+917 
-927 LTVTDP
+927 
-933 NGNKSE
+933 
-939 VTYTVTKDDVDNGS
+939 
-953 AKVTIPTDKV
+953 
-963 PSEGAYTVTAKV
+963 
-975 TDPAGNSSAEST
+975 
-987 PAGFTV
+987 
-993 DKTAPAAPTVTAN
+993 
-1006 DDGSMTIAPPADEDT
+1006 
-1021 KTVEITYTGEDGNEH
+1021 
-1036 PATLTKGDDGK
+1036 
-1047 WKSDNPDVVVDKDTG
+1047 DTG

-1092 SAEARPNSDE
+1092 SAEAKPNSDE

-1159 HTVTAEEATAGKV
+1159 HTVTEDEATAGKV

-1213 PGDTDGDGETDDAG
+1213 PGDTNGDGETDDAG

-1237 DEIINASDLNSDGKA
+1237 DEIINASDLNGEGKA
-1252 TATITLPE
+1252 TATITFPE

-1332 EVPPTRITVEV
+1332 EVPPTKIVVEV

-1357 SEGTEATNLLS
+1357 SEGTEANGLLS
-1368 GNGGLGKYEG
+1368 GNGGLDNYEG

-1417 DHKITSAQ
+1417 DNKITSAQ

-1446 TNKFTVSA
+1446 TDKFTVSA

-1475 TAEVQNKATNA
+1475 TAEVQNQATKA

-1507 AMTNNKQGNLTSI
+1507 AMANNKEGNLTSI
-1520 TFSITDRSEVGAV
+1520 TFSITDRSEVDAD

-1547 TTAVINEDGTY
+1547 TTAVNNGDGTY
-1558 TVNLADNFNRYS
+1558 TVNFADNFNRYS

-1580 SAGNIASTKTMYI
+1580 AAGNIASTKTMYI

-1600 NTEMGPDPSQGRKFN
+1600 NTEMGPDPSQARKFN
-1615 VGLITDIINRQA
+1615 VGLITDIINRQT

-1648 YARKAGVNGN
+1648 YAGKAGVNGN

-1704 DTAEVTTGGQY
+1704 DTAEIATGGQY

-1730 AVNTQSTMKV
+1730 AVNTQTTMNV

-1752 SNLDGSGSGLY
+1752 NNLDGSNSGRY

-1798 FDYATVTMGQGND
+1798 VDYATVTMGEGND
-1811 LFKVGSNLRYGATV
+1811 VFKVGNNLRYGATV

-1851 MGEGDDTA
+1851 MGEGNDTA

-1866 GKVEMGA
+1866 GKVDMGM
-1873 GDDVLNITTLSGDGK
+1873 GDDVLNISTLSGGT
-1888 INLGTGDDIV
+1888 INLGAGDDIV
-1898 NFSGRVTGGTVDG
+1898 NFSGRVTGGTVEG

-1938 DLTTDGRQDINI
+1938 DLTADGRQDINI
-1950 RLSDLQQDGDTLSK
+1950 RLSDLQQDGDTLAK

-1976 LGNNNNYGD
+1976 LGNNNNYDD

-1990 KDTSNGILGS
+1990 KDTSNGITGS
-2000 NVGTWAKGATETV
+2000 NVGTWAKGTEETV

>member
-1 MNIILKI
+1 M
-8 NNASETVQS
+8 
-17 INLNTNL
+17 
-24 KQAVRVQAQN
+24 
-34 DVNYQLIDQNTGYA
+34 
-48 PENITTKRVGN
+48 
-59 DLQIAF
+59 
-65 EGSDIEQPDL
+65 
-75 IIEDY
+75 
-80 YDQDNSNLLV
+80 
-90 GTHEN
+90 
-95 GNLYPYVPETGVQ
+95 
-108 TDAVTLLAQEVSVG
+108 
-122 QALGGEA
+122 
-129 LKSAMWA
+129 
-136 FNPWWLLALVP
+136 
-147 IAGIAIAAG
+147 
-156 HDSSSGS
+156 
-163 KDTTPPGAPTVTA
+163 
-176 NVGGSVDVVPPSD
+176 PPSE

-525 ASNGDTDSNTKDG
+525 ASNGDTDKNTKDGAPIVTITDGNGDDYINAKELEDGIQTNVTIPTGTKAGDTITVSVTDPNGKTVEIPHTVTEDDIKNGSVDITIPKDNVPTDGDYTITAKVTDPAGNTSATSEPKKVTVDTGIPGDVDNNGEASNGDTDSNTKDG

-580 TVTDPKGN
+580 TVTDPEGN

-611 KDKVPSEGDYT
+611 KDNVPSEGDYT

-648 APAAPTV
+648 APATPTV

-713 GVATIDKN
+713 GVATI
-721 KVKDGSTVTAKAKD
+721 
-735 NAGNTSDESKDS
+735 
-747 AKDDVENPP
+747 
-756 SIAIAEAEDGFVN
+756 
-769 AKELSDNVQSVVTLP
+769 
-784 EGTEADAVV
+784 
-793 TVTITLKDGT
+793 
-803 PSQVT
+803 
-808 HTVTAEE
+808 
-815 ATAGKVNLD
+815 
-824 LPKENFGTNGEYTV
+824 
-838 GVAIQPAGS
+838 
-847 TSSVKGNDVNFTVDK
+847 
-862 GIPGDV
+862 
-868 DNNGEAGNGDTNS
+868 
-881 NTKDGA
+881 
-887 PIVTIED
+887 
-894 GNGDE
+894 
-899 YINAKELEDGVT
+899 
-911 TKVTIP
+911 
-917 ANTEVGDKIT
+917 
-927 LTVTDP
+927 
-933 NGNKSE
+933 
-939 VTYTVTKDDVDNGS
+939 
-953 AKVTIPTDKV
+953 
-963 PSEGAYTVTAKV
+963 
-975 TDPAGNSSAEST
+975 
-987 PAGFTV
+987 
-993 DKTAPAAPTVTAN
+993 
-1006 DDGSMTIAPPADEDT
+1006 
-1021 KTVEITYTGEDGNEH
+1021 
-1036 PATLTKGDDGK
+1036 
-1047 WKSDNPDVVVDKDTG
+1047 
-1062 VATIAKDKVK
+1062 AKDKVK

-1092 SAEARPNSDE
+1092 SAEAKPNSDD

-1148 TNPDNTTKTIE
+1148 TNPDDTTKTIE
-1159 HTVTAEEATAGKV
+1159 HTVTEDEATAGKV

-1237 DEIINASDLNSDGKA
+1237 DEIINASELNSEGKA
-1252 TATITLPE
+1252 TATITFPE
-1260 NAGYSAG
+1260 NAGYSVG

-1274 PDGQT
+1274 PDGKT

-1285 EAQIKDGV
+1285 KDNIKDGV

-1332 EVPPTRITVEV
+1332 EVPPAKIVVEV

-1357 SEGTEATNLLS
+1357 SEGTEANDLLS

-1417 DHKITSAQ
+1417 DNKITSAQ

-1507 AMTNNKQGNLTSI
+1507 AMANNKDGNLTSI

-1547 TTAVINEDGTY
+1547 TTAEINNDGTY